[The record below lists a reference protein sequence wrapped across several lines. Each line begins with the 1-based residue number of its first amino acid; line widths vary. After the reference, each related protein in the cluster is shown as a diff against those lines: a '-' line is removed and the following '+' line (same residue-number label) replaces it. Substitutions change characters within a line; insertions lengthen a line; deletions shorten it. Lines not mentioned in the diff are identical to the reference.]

1 MSTPFLAIH
10 TRHIMSLHSRMNIH
24 VTGLSRS
31 WRDWAALGA
40 AMMLG
45 AALSAAIRAGGP
57 KSDTSAH
64 DAARGGWDTLA
75 KWGAAA
81 TSKAPAPDA
90 ATPDDAPAAE
100 GRSPQAVFEHF
111 MTATRQADPVEAV
124 IALVKSDA
132 KFRSELI
139 GRYLDGLPGDE
150 NIKTRFVL
158 SESQSNEVVSKALE
172 AARGNDVK
180 KRLRAMDL
188 LVSMQDGQN
197 GARAYLADALAHDT
211 DPQVLAMAAS
221 SLRPQPFISPKDS
234 QVVTDRLKALRDN
247 PDERVQ
253 KAALSAL
260 AMWEGGQ
267 AIEKDVLQGMQSSN
281 PNTVVFSI
289 QTALQGQLKSDAFKE
304 ALFVVVERADLP
316 VDLRRHVVELLG
328 SIRLSE
334 SEYERLLR
342 ARGQL

>member
-1 MSTPFLAIH
+1 
-10 TRHIMSLHSRMNIH
+10 MSLYSRTNIH

-31 WRDWAALGA
+31 WREWAALGA

-45 AALSAAIRAGGP
+45 AALSAMIRAELP
-57 KSDTSAH
+57 KSDAP
-64 DAARGGWDTLA
+64 AREAVRGGWDALA
-75 KWGAAA
+75 KWSGIA
-81 TSKAPAPDA
+81 SNKGPAQDA
-90 ATPDDAPAAE
+90 ATEGETPAAE

-132 KFRSELI
+132 RFRSELI
-139 GRYLDGLPGDE
+139 GRYLDGLPADE

-158 SESQSNEVVSKALE
+158 SESQSNEVVGKALE
-172 AARGNDVK
+172 AARSTDPK
-180 KRLRAMDL
+180 KRVRAIEL

-197 GARAYLADALAHDT
+197 GARAYLADALAHET

-221 SLRPQPFISPKDS
+221 SLHPQPFISPKDS
-234 QVVTDRLKALRDN
+234 QVVTDRLRALRDN
-247 PDERVQ
+247 PDERV
-253 KAALSAL
+253 KNAALSAL
-260 AMWEGGQ
+260 AVWEGGQ
-267 AIEKDVLQGMQSSN
+267 AIEKDVLQGMQSPN

-304 ALFVVVERADLP
+304 ALFVVVDRADLP

-328 SIRLSE
+328 SIRLTE
-334 SEYERLLR
+334 GEYERLLR
-342 ARGQL
+342 SRSQL